1 MGKLSAAHA
10 HRLLTHNVIPRTYL
24 ATVVEHILRS
34 AAASGGEKRLRR
46 LIRRQVQIPG
56 YDDPWQAPG
65 EELLHA
71 TLEAVEVSAPVWR
84 AVLRAWARGEGAL
97 AALATSYL
105 EERFGPAGAPP
116 EGWTPD
122 GLRDAVDAV
131 RTAMPGAAHNDVAL
145 MLCWLTGYVPLPE
158 EEAAPAP
165 DGDLPNPRSTPGER
179 LPARRGLRAAGVEHW
194 QILFREVLEGLR
206 QVAADSAVW
215 EAVARFIDDLRG
227 LVEEKRS
234 ERDAARD
241 RLRRAL
247 DALRAEAEV
256 DLGYFA
262 LTDIPLWRAE
272 RAPLDRI
279 ADLALIADNLRQHL
293 RRHRRLRAATPDTL
307 SEGAVQRM
315 RLHTLESAVLAAHA
329 RLAEELGGGSASEEP
344 GPPVEA
350 PAPPGPE
357 PTPVQATEPAPERPA
372 VPGPQPEAGTPGAP
386 PSPPPP
392 HEEGPPGPEPTLEIV
407 VEEEEPAPAPAA
419 AKGAAEAPPQEAVR
433 EALPEPPLV
442 APQEPACAEE
452 PAPREEP
459 PAPPPE
465 PPTVPAPK
473 APAEEAPDLPPVPEA
488 PPVEPAA
495 PSEAHDEG
503 VPVPPAVPPAPSATE
518 ATTNARPPDAASD
531 GAGEAPA
538 PPSPPPEGEGGF
550 LSPLRVAAQPGGA
563 GSWFADLAHWEP
575 LARDAHARRPLAA
588 NGAARPPRGLRG
600 AFDRARRVIARLLRR
615 VR

>member
-357 PTPVQATEPAPERPA
+357 PTPVQATEPDRNARPYPA
-372 VPGPQPEAGTPGAP
+372 AARGGTPGAP

-392 HEEGPPGPEPTLEIV
+392 HEEGPPGR
-407 VEEEEPAPAPAA
+407 ADARDRRRGRRARA
-419 AKGAAEAPPQEAVR
+419 GARRSKGAAEAPPQEAVR

-442 APQEPACAEE
+442 APQEP
-452 PAPREEP
+452 PAPRARATGGAAC
-459 PAPPPE
+459 PART
-465 PPTVPAPK
+465 PTVRPPK
-473 APAEEAPDLPPVPEA
+473 PRRKKHRPTTRSRGATGRARGTERGARRGRA
-488 PPVEPAA
+488 GAA
-495 PSEAHDEG
+495 SRALR
-503 VPVPPAVPPAPSATE
+503 PSATE

-563 GSWFADLAHWEP
+563 GSWFADRAHWEP

-600 AFDRARRVIARLLRR
+600 AVDRARRVIARLLRR